1 MREAK
6 WGFGDGVPER
16 VWAAAQKEVNA
27 LNELLKLKLS
37 KLPSCPGCYLMKCE
51 GEIIYVGKAVNLKN
65 RVSQYFHASRDHTI
79 KVRAMVER
87 IDDFDIVLC
96 DTNLEALILECN
108 LIKLH
113 KPQYNI
119 LLKDDKHYPYLRIDT
134 QQDYPRVELVR
145 RVAKDKAKY
154 FGPYMGATGVREVLD
169 VLRGLFPLRTCAQA
183 LKPGMN
189 KRPCLHHQ
197 LGECLAPC
205 AGKVTPEEYAKV
217 VDDVVDFLGG
227 KSAGVLARLQEQMM
241 AAAKEMRFEQAAQIR
256 DRMKDVENLMQRQKA
271 INVRGGDQDI
281 IACVTDEIDAMIE
294 IVYVRGGHMIG
305 AENYALEGA
314 GDQPASQILSQFI
327 LQFYDDGR
335 QPPSELLCLELP
347 EQAED
352 IAQILTER
360 RGTKVAVHEPQRG
373 TKHKLVELALKNAA
387 DALSK
392 RNAHLARQQERTTG
406 ACEAL
411 AQALGMTTVPRRIE
425 GYDISNTQGAQS
437 VASMVVAIDGK
448 AAPKEYRHFKIKTV
462 EGANDFAS
470 HHEVMLRR
478 MTRARQEREQLTAEG
493 KLLPDGSL
501 APGQP
506 ELTGFAA
513 LPDLILIDGGP
524 QQLRFAREAMH
535 SVGYDIPM
543 FGLAERLEEIFL
555 PNQEESIL
563 LDRKSPALH
572 LIVRIRDEAHRF
584 GITHHRKLRQK
595 AGMKSSLEDIPGIGK
610 TRRRALLTHFKSIKR
625 IAEATMEELCEAEG
639 IGPAQAKVIYDHYHS
654 KHSAEETHA

>member
-1 MREAK
+1 MN
-6 WGFGDGVPER
+6 D
-16 VWAAAQKEVNA
+16 
-27 LNELLKLKLS
+27 LLQLKIA
-37 KLPSCPGCYLMKCE
+37 KLPTCPGCYLMKCA

-65 RVSQYFHASRDHTI
+65 RVSQYFHASRDHSI

-119 LLKDDKHYPYLRIDT
+119 LLKDDKHYPYLRIDVT
-134 QQDYPRVELVR
+134 QDYPRVELVR
-145 RVAKDKAKY
+145 RVQKDKAKY

-169 VLRGLFPLRTCAQA
+169 VLRGLFPLRTCTQT

-205 AGKVTPEEYAKV
+205 AGKVTPQEYAKV
-217 VDDVVDFLGG
+217 VAEVIDFLGG
-227 KSAGVLARLQEQMM
+227 KSSGVLARLQEQMM

-256 DRMKDVENLMQRQKA
+256 DRMRNVENLMQRQKA

-281 IACVTDEIDAMIE
+281 LACVADEIDAMVE
-294 IVYVRGGHMIG
+294 VVYVRGGHMIG
-305 AENYALEGA
+305 AESYALEGA
-314 GDQPASQILSQFI
+314 GDQAKAQILAQFI

-335 QPPSELLCLELP
+335 QPPSELLCIELP

-352 IAQILTER
+352 LSQILTQR
-360 RGTKVAVHEPQRG
+360 RGTKVAVREPQRG

-387 DALSK
+387 DALAK
-392 RNAHLARQQERTTG
+392 RNAHISRQQERTTG

-411 AQALGMTTVPRRIE
+411 ARAIGMQTVPRRIE
-425 GYDISNTQGAQS
+425 GYDISNTQGQQS

-470 HHEVMLRR
+470 HYEVMLRR
-478 MTRARQEREQLTAEG
+478 MTRAKQEREALMAQG
-493 KLLPDGSL
+493 KLLPDGTP
-501 APGQP
+501 APGEP

-535 SVGYDIPM
+535 EAGFDIPM

-555 PNQEESIL
+555 PDREESIL

-610 TRRRALLTHFKSIKR
+610 TRRRVLLTHFKSVKA
-625 IAEATMEELCEAEG
+625 IAEASMEALCAVDG
-639 IGPAQAKVIYDHYHS
+639 IGPAQAKIIYDYYH
-654 KHSAEETHA
+654 AANNVQEENA